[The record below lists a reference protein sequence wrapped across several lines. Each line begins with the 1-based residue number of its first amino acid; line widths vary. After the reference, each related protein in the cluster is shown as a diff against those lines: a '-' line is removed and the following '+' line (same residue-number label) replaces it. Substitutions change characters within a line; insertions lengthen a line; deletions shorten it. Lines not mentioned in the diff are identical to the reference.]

1 MTMRLKQAGVMVTD
15 VAREVLTLALAWAG
29 AAAGVFAAAYII
41 GASTTGED
49 PGACTG
55 PVIAAGLSFALPTLI
70 SLAAAGATIF
80 VGAYWSLG
88 MRNWMLRVAGL
99 GAVVAI
105 AALTLS
111 VGRLVTGCGGTV
123 FGL

>member
-1 MTMRLKQAGVMVTD
+1 MTMRLKRAGVMVTD
-15 VAREVLTLALAWAG
+15 AVREVVTLAVAWAG
-29 AAAGVFAAAYII
+29 AGVGLFAVAYII
-41 GASTTGED
+41 GAGTTGED

-55 PVIAAGLSFALPTLI
+55 PVVAAGLSFTLPTLI

-88 MRNWMLRVAGL
+88 VRNRMLRVAGV
-99 GAVVAI
+99 GVVVAI
-105 AALTLS
+105 GALTLS